1 MKRSATPSFVLT
13 LKLNTSKDDER
24 ILMKRFF
31 YGWKIYNV
39 LVRHVSK
46 AAHSMRQDAKYRDA
60 MRRYLE
66 NKKAS
71 DIKKELSDIREQ
83 YRLSEYALHK
93 FVKLQQKRYAADID
107 SLTAQ
112 KIASHVWQAVQDVL
126 FDAGGKI
133 SFRKWQDFCSL
144 EGKNNQ
150 SGIRFKDG
158 RLH

>member
-83 YRLSEYALHK
+83 YGLSEYALHK

>member
-13 LKLNTSKDDER
+13 LKLNTSEDDER
-24 ILMKRFF
+24 ILRKRFF
-31 YGWKIYNV
+31 FGWKIYNV

-60 MRRYLE
+60 MNRYR
-66 NKKAS
+66 KDRKS
-71 DIKKELSDIREQ
+71 SGIKKELSDIREQ
-83 YRLSEYALHK
+83 YGLSEYALHK

-126 FDAGGKI
+126 FD
-133 SFRKWQDFCSL
+133 
-144 EGKNNQ
+144 
-150 SGIRFKDG
+150 SGNLKFIAME
-158 RLH
+158 LV